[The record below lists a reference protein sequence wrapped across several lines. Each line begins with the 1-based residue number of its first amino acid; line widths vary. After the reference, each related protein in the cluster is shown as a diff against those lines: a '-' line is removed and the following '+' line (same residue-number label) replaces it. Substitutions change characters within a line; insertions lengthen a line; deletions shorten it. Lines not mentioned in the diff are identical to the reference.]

1 MSDTPRTPQSFR
13 VPEDAAPAP
22 AAAPTE
28 PRVPLAV
35 REMERINFSPETADP
50 FDLDG
55 LEAPP
60 PPPPRKRRLFTL
72 RRLFFGALGLL
83 LSLAIG
89 LWIDQ
94 LIRDLFT
101 RSDWLGW
108 TAACLAALALVALV
122 VGVLRELWALR
133 RLGSVERLHARGIEQ
148 VTHPTRDG
156 AQALI
161 GDISKTL
168 ADRPEAKA
176 GRAEMARLMDD
187 IIDPPDLLALAEKEM
202 LGPLDNK
209 AIPMILNSAKRV
221 SVVTAVSPRAV
232 VDLAYVLFES
242 GRLIRQ
248 IAELYG
254 ARPGTLGF
262 IRLARDVLAHLAV
275 TGSIA
280 VGDGL
285 IQQVVGHGLA
295 ARLSARLG
303 EGVVNGLMTVRI
315 GIAALDTVRPMP
327 FNARKRPTMSDFLG
341 ELTRLST
348 AEKVKDDPVRS

>member
-1 MSDTPRTPQSFR
+1 MSDTSRAPQSFR
-13 VPEDAAPAP
+13 VPDEAAPAVEP
-22 AAAPTE
+22 SAIAPRA
-28 PRVPLAV
+28 PVAV
-35 REMERINFSPETADP
+35 REMERISFSPEADDP
-50 FDLDG
+50 FAQDG
-55 LEAPP
+55 TETPP
-60 PPPPRKRRLFTL
+60 LPLPRKRRLITL
-72 RRLFFGALGLL
+72 PRLFFGALSLL

-89 LWIDQ
+89 LWVDQ

-108 TAACLAALALVALV
+108 TAAALAALALLALV

-133 RLGSVERLHARGIEQ
+133 RLSSVERLHARSIEQ
-148 VTHPTRDG
+148 LNHPTREG

-161 GDISKTL
+161 GEISSAL
-168 ADRPEAKA
+168 SDRPEAKA

-202 LGPLDNK
+202 LGPLDDK

-221 SVVTAVSPRAV
+221 SVVTAVSPRAI

-242 GRLIRQ
+242 GRLIRR

-262 IRLARDVLAHLAV
+262 VRLARDVLAHLAV

-285 IQQVVGHGLA
+285 VQQVVGHGLA

-327 FNARKRPTMSDFLG
+327 FNARKRPAMSDFLS
-341 ELTRLST
+341 ELTKFT
-348 AEKVKDDPVRS
+348 AAEKAKDDAPRS

>member
-1 MSDTPRTPQSFR
+1 MNETPRTPQSFQ
-13 VPEDAAPAP
+13 VPDDAPAK
-22 AAAPTE
+22 AAKTSTPREPT
-28 PRVPLAV
+28 AV
-35 REMERINFSPETADP
+35 REMERISFSPEADDP
-50 FDLDG
+50 FLHEG
-55 LEAPP
+55 AGVPAPL
-60 PPPPRKRRLFTL
+60 PPRKRRLLTL
-72 RRLFFGALGLL
+72 PRLFFGALSLL

-89 LWIDQ
+89 LWVDQ

-108 TAACLAALALVALV
+108 TAASLAALALVALLA
-122 VGVLRELWALR
+122 GVLRELWALR
-133 RLGSVERLHARGIEQ
+133 RLSSVERLHARGIEQ
-148 VTHPTRDG
+148 ITHPTRDG
-156 AQALI
+156 ARALI
-161 GDISKTL
+161 GEVSGVL
-168 ADRPEAKA
+168 AGRPEAKA

-187 IIDPPDLLALAEKEM
+187 IIDPPDLLALGEKEM
-202 LGPLDNK
+202 LGPLDDK

-221 SVVTAVSPRAV
+221 SVVTAVSPRAI

-242 GRLIRQ
+242 GRLIRR

-254 ARPGTLGF
+254 ARPGTIGF

-285 IQQVVGHGLA
+285 VQQVVGHGLA

-327 FNARKRPTMSDFLG
+327 FNARKRPAMTDFLS
-341 ELTRLST
+341 ELTRLT
-348 AEKVKDDPVRS
+348 NAEKAQDDTIRS